1 MKDTRH
7 LQKAFDM
14 EETKKKKKKKNRN
27 LENRHNAWKK
37 EHFKEL

>member
-14 EETKKKKKKKNRN
+14 EETKKKKKNRN